1 MLAIFEALRNKAS
14 NSSKEMVLG
23 FEIGHCHMKTS
34 EMKFI
39 FTRLDRSI
47 SVCQVIMPLIL

>member
-34 EMKFI
+34 EM
-39 FTRLDRSI
+39 
-47 SVCQVIMPLIL
+47 